1 MKTNSCLCIIIGLI
15 VFVSAMAVF
24 SANILKKSG
33 ISPSITGGA
42 GMTDL
47 VPRELSLEEC
57 EQIDLEIDS
66 LFDKESLNDSE
77 KARLEELV
85 KKEKYC

>member
-1 MKTNSCLCIIIGLI
+1 MKTNMGLCVIIGLI
-15 VFVSAMAVF
+15 VFVSAMAIF
-24 SANILKKSG
+24 NANILKKQD
-33 ISPSITGGA
+33 ISASITGGA
-42 GMTDL
+42 GMTDRI
-47 VPRELSLEEC
+47 PSELSTEEC
-57 EQIDLEIDS
+57 TQIQQEIDS